1 MPETKASYCV
11 PFIQEVLQELGKDR
25 KDKAERQPPLFIGI
39 NGIQG
44 CGKTTLV
51 CGSFHVH
58 RERNDDRLSIQFFH
72 ARCMLLRVLVDVIKS
87 EC

>member
-11 PFIQEVLQELGKDR
+11 PFIQEVLKELGKDR
-25 KDKAERQPPLFIGI
+25 KDKAERHPPLFIGI

-51 CGSFHVH
+51 CDNFNVNI
-58 RERNDDRLSIQFFH
+58 ERN
-72 ARCMLLRVLVDVIKS
+72 VIFNTLIPSMPAVFSLKCS
-87 EC
+87 

>member
-11 PFIQEVLQELGKDR
+11 PFIQEVLEELGKDR

-51 CGSFHVH
+51 CGSFHVYTERHDSLVVASLIYAH
-58 RERNDDRLSIQFFH
+58 RIPFQ
-72 ARCMLLRVLVDVIKS
+72 
-87 EC
+87 